1 MRKLP
6 IGIQSFEDL
15 RNNGYLYIDKT
26 GYIRKLVESGKV
38 YFLSRPRRF
47 GKSLLLSTMEAYFEG
62 QKELFKG
69 LEIEKYEDSK
79 LEDERWIHYPV
90 LFISMSGGAYKTQT
104 GLSEKLSYSLHQF
117 EDRYGISHQTSF
129 NLPTEFQYCIEEAYR
144 ITGKQVVILVDEYD
158 KPLLENML
166 DNKQQENENRDIFK
180 SFFSVL
186 KDEDKFLKF
195 VFITG
200 VTKFSKVSIFSDLN
214 QLNDIS
220 FDPEYAGICGIT
232 EDELTAD
239 FSEEID
245 SLAEQNGLSRNEC
258 ISELRKNYDG
268 YHFSR
273 SPISV
278 YNPFSMLNAFSKH
291 DFGRYWFETGT
302 PTFLYKKL
310 EQSGRPVQDF
320 SIGVKA
326 TEARMSDYR
335 AENVDLIPL
344 YYQSGYL
351 TITGFDKRFREYTLA
366 FPNDEVKYGYLESL
380 IPLTN
385 PSYPVPDSG
394 FNAGRMTKYLEN
406 DDSEAFMKMLQSLL
420 ASIPY
425 YEGKAPENEQA
436 WRNIVY
442 AVFTVLGQYVR
453 AEVHSS
459 NGRSD
464 CIIENDKY
472 VYIFEFKQDKTAD
485 EALSQIEEKGYELPY
500 LASKKIIKI
509 GANFSSKIGTI
520 DEWKINQMETP

>member
-1 MRKLP
+1 MAKLP
-6 IGIQSFEDL
+6 IGIQSFEKL
-15 RNNGYLYIDKT
+15 RKDDYLYVDKT
-26 GYIRKLVESGKV
+26 MYILNLVQDGTV

-69 LEIEKYEDSK
+69 LEIERYEDSK
-79 LEDERWIHYPV
+79 PEDEQWIHYPV
-90 LFISMSGGAYKTQT
+90 LSISMSGGAYKTAT
-104 GLSEKLSYSLHQF
+104 GLSEKLSYSLNQF
-117 EDRYGISHQTSF
+117 EDRYGISHDSSL

-144 ITGKQVVILVDEYD
+144 ITGKQVVVLVDEYD

-166 DNKQQENENRDIFK
+166 GNKQQENENRDAFK

-220 FDPEYAGICGIT
+220 FDPAYAGICGIT
-232 EDELTAD
+232 EEELSSF

-245 SLAEQNGLSRNEC
+245 SLAEQNDLSHNEC
-258 ISELRKNYDG
+258 ILELRKNYDG

-273 SPISV
+273 SQISV
-278 YNPFSMLNAFSKH
+278 YNPFSLLNSFSRH

-310 EQSGRPVQDF
+310 EKSGRPVQDF
-320 SIGVKA
+320 SVGVKA
-326 TEARMSDYR
+326 NEARISDYR
-335 AENVDLIPL
+335 AENDDLIPL

-351 TITGFDKRFREYTLA
+351 TIVDYDKRFREYTLA

-380 IPLTN
+380 IPLTS

-394 FNAGRMTKYLEN
+394 FNAGQMTDYLESAN
-406 DDSEAFMKMLQSLL
+406 VDGFMKMLQSLL

-442 AVFTVLGQYVR
+442 AVFTVLGQYVH
-453 AEVHSS
+453 AEVHSA

-464 CIIENDKY
+464 CVVETDKY
-472 VYIFEFKQDKTAD
+472 VYIFEFKQDKTAQ
-485 EALSQIEEKGYELPY
+485 EALQQIYDKGYCLPI
-500 LASKKIIKI
+500 APNAKKIIKV
-509 GANFSSKIGTI
+509 GANFSTELKTLDKWEIG
-520 DEWKINQMETP
+520 